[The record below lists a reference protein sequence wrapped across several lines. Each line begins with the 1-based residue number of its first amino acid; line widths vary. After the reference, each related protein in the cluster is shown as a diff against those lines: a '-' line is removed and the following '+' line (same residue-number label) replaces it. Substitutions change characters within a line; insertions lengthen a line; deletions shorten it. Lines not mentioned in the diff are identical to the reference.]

1 MKKYLF
7 LLGVLSLMPLVAQ
20 ADMSLDI
27 NVPGVSLHLGD
38 QDKSGNYWD
47 GYDWR
52 PPQWWHEH
60 RGGHI
65 GDHNERGYY
74 WDGGRWQ
81 PPSAPNGHNPFK
93 GPQSGGPQ
101 HNEGRN
107 QGNPAQGNDNNRHGQ
122 PGNNNGH
129 GQPVNN
135 NGQGNLG
142 KPGGSNNHAS
152 PNNNGGPGGQQVY
165 PQQNTGH
172 R

>member
-74 WDGGRWQ
+74 WDGSRHQPQMGIIHLKGR
-81 PPSAPNGHNPFK
+81 NLGGHNIMRAVIRVIQRK
-93 GPQSGGPQ
+93 AMIITGMVNRAIIMGMA
-101 HNEGRN
+101 NRLIITGRATMVSRVA
-107 QGNPAQGNDNNRHGQ
+107 QIIMPAQIIMAALAGSKFTRNRIKGT
-122 PGNNNGH
+122 
-129 GQPVNN
+129 
-135 NGQGNLG
+135 
-142 KPGGSNNHAS
+142 AD
-152 PNNNGGPGGQQVY
+152 
-165 PQQNTGH
+165 
-172 R
+172 

>member
-60 RGGHI
+60 RGGISATTMSGVII
-65 GDHNERGYY
+65 GMVAVGSRH
-74 WDGGRWQ
+74 Q
-81 PPSAPNGHNPFK
+81 PQMGIIHLR
-93 GPQSGGPQ
+93 
-101 HNEGRN
+101 GRN
-107 QGNPAQGNDNNRHGQ
+107 IMRAVIRVIQRKAMIITGMVNRAIIMGMANQLIITGRATMVSRVAQIIMPAQIIMAALAGSKFTRNRIKGT
-122 PGNNNGH
+122 
-129 GQPVNN
+129 
-135 NGQGNLG
+135 
-142 KPGGSNNHAS
+142 AD
-152 PNNNGGPGGQQVY
+152 
-165 PQQNTGH
+165 
-172 R
+172 